1 MNRFALSATGL
12 MAATAS
18 AAPVEIDV
26 TLDYWASEAGILIY
40 NSASS
45 LVASMDV
52 ISGYISAF
60 GALSLTA
67 FSAIGSGSS
76 ASYAI
81 GLAGDFAAGDYTIVL
96 TDTYGDGWAWAGT
109 AGGVTGYG
117 GAASGSAILFSSG
130 NSIAG
135 SFTVVPAPAGLA
147 LLGLA
152 GLSRRR
158 RG

>member
-12 MAATAS
+12 MAASAS

-26 TLDYWASEAGILIY
+26 TLDYWAAEAGIQIF

-45 LVASMDV
+45 LIASFAV
-52 ISGYISAF
+52 VSGYLSAAGMSIASF
-60 GALSLTA
+60 AVD
-67 FSAIGSGSS
+67 GSS
-76 ASYAI
+76 AYSSGYTMT
-81 GLAGDFAAGDYTIVL
+81 LAGDFAAGDYTIVL
-96 TDTYGDGWAWAGT
+96 TDTYGDGWAWAGV
-109 AGGVTGYG
+109 AGGIDGYG
-117 GAASGSAILFSSG
+117 GAATGSAILFSSG
-130 NSIAG
+130 NSISG